1 VSVPNHFSVV
11 QDVFRIGSYDLKTHE
26 GQARFVD
33 DVVLALHKRDPR
45 WGHLKKNPGQTQ
57 VHGHGEDSALYL
69 APMPGL
75 STSVDFIGG
84 AGGPD
89 PKPGWIVDEP
99 RYSRTDWI
107 DPTTHG
113 EREQAPEP
121 EPKPQPTPVPA
132 HKPYPGDPFF
142 QQLGALLEADYAEGG
157 QRFNGGSVV
166 WISRTL
172 WRYLNEGMSI
182 EASTAQSR
190 KEWRAALG
198 LP

>member
-99 RYSRTDWI
+99 RYSRSDWI

-113 EREQAPEP
+113 GSEPKP
-121 EPKPQPTPVPA
+121 EPKPEPIPAPV
-132 HKPYPGDPFF
+132 HKPYPGDGFF
-142 QQLGALLEADYAEGG
+142 INIGAQLEADYALAG
-157 QRFNGGSVV
+157 QRLNAGSAI
-166 WISRTL
+166 WIARTI
-172 WRYLNEGMSI
+172 WRTVNEGMSI

-198 LP
+198 LA